1 MTNDKGILIK
11 NIYYMLT
18 YAFQSL
24 RQSNYDSVATEDFEN
39 IHDMFAAI
47 LGKGVANQLKQ
58 GLYKEYILQS
68 EELSVLRGKLN
79 LQGTIKNRTQHRQKL
94 ACEYD

>member
-1 MTNDKGILIK
+1 
-11 NIYYMLT
+11 MLT

-79 LQGTIKNRTQHRQKL
+79 LQGTIKT
-94 ACEYD
+94 EYNIGKSWHVNMMNYLKIIF